1 MAGASVA
8 CGGLVAM
15 TGISDDE
22 YGAETYGERYADRYD
37 ELHGGEAVPT
47 GSVESCVAMLTQLA
61 GEGPALELGIGTGR
75 IALPLAAAGT
85 EVHGLDASPA
95 MVDQLR
101 AKPGGA
107 ELTVTIG
114 DFSSF
119 DLDRTFPLVYLIF
132 NTLFLLHDQEE
143 QLACFES
150 VARHL
155 EPGGRFVIEAFVPDP
170 SRFDR
175 GQRTQV
181 RTMGLDH
188 VWMELSVHDAAAQRV
203 DTQQIRIAHDGRT
216 ELRPIAMRY
225 AWPAELDLMARLAG
239 LRLTDRWHDWNGS
252 RFTSASGFHITVY
265 ERPTTA

>member
-1 MAGASVA
+1 
-8 CGGLVAM
+8 M
-15 TGISDDE
+15 TGIRDDG
-22 YGAETYGERYADRYD
+22 YGADTYGERYADRYD

-47 GSVESCVAMLTQLA
+47 GSVESCVATLARLA
-61 GEGPALELGIGTGR
+61 GDGPALELGIGTGR
-75 IALPLAAAGT
+75 IALPLADAGI

-95 MVDQLR
+95 MVEQLR

-114 DFSSF
+114 DFGAF
-119 DLDRTFPLVYLIF
+119 DLGRTFPLVYLIF
-132 NTLFLLHDQEE
+132 NTLFLLQTQE
-143 QLACFES
+143 QQIACFES

-155 EPGGRFVIEAFVPDP
+155 EPGGRFVVEAFVPDP

-181 RTMGLDH
+181 PTLGLDH
-188 VWMELSVHDAAAQRV
+188 VWMELSVHDSATQRV

-239 LRLTDRWHDWNGS
+239 LQLTDRWQDWNGTP
-252 RFTSASGFHITVY
+252 FTSASGFHVSVY
-265 ERPTTA
+265 QRPAG